1 MKIKLMVIL
10 GINTMSIRKRVTLE
24 ASSRS
29 TSFLVLGLV
38 IASSLLI
45 MPRVYQRLGFSPFAS
60 IVIVLFL
67 AITSLLLSDTNIP
80 LTLIRIKN
88 YIQNKDVEVLLTLNV
103 GGAVIPLIVSIH
115 ILIVLQLRYSLTLII
130 SAISVAMVSL
140 IVYRVSR
147 VVDNVGITV
156 PLVIPPLTAASATL
170 VLTELF
176 RYPLVL
182 AGPLSYVAGTI
193 GTLIGADV
201 YKLRE
206 IVLQV
211 SRKHIVSIGGFGT
224 FDSVYLS
231 GMLSAATT
239 ILLLLIT
246 T

>member
-1 MKIKLMVIL
+1 
-10 GINTMSIRKRVTLE
+10 
-24 ASSRS
+24 
-29 TSFLVLGLV
+29 
-38 IASSLLI
+38 

-80 LTLIRIKN
+80 LTLIKIKN
-88 YIQNKDVEVLLTLNV
+88 YTQNKDVEVLLTLNV

-156 PLVIPPLTAASATL
+156 PLIIPPLTAASATL
-170 VLTELF
+170 ILTELF
-176 RYPLVL
+176 HYPLVL

-231 GMLSAATT
+231 GMLSVATT